1 MDWQKWNILIF
12 GIIPILAVMVI
23 FVGRRKLLWIAP
35 LVSTALSFIAY
46 IIALSPITMSEI
58 FSNNEWRAF
67 FILAMLMHL
76 GIVVVLTVLAYIV
89 AYILKRKKEQTE

>member
-12 GIIPILAVMVI
+12 GIIPVLAVMVI
-23 FVGRRKLLWIAP
+23 FIGKRKLLWIAP

-46 IIALSPITMSEI
+46 MMALSPITIPEI
-58 FSNNEWRAF
+58 FSDNEWRAF

-76 GIVVVLTVLAYIV
+76 GIVVVLTIIAYIA
-89 AYILKRKKEQTE
+89 AYILKRKKKRTE

>member
-12 GIIPILAVMVI
+12 GIIPVLTVIVI
-23 FVGRRKLLWIAP
+23 FIGKRKLLWIAP
-35 LVSTALSFIAY
+35 LISTALSFIAY
-46 IIALSPITMSEI
+46 MTALAPITITEI

-76 GIVVVLTVLAYIV
+76 GIVAVLTIIAYIM